1 MGTDPLFTLEG
12 RVAVVTGGS
21 RGLGLAVA
29 QGYVDRGASVWLV
42 ARDGGALDKAA
53 DALGR
58 DRVAGTSAADL
69 SDPDEI
75 RRVAA
80 EVAGRCDALDVLV
93 NNAAAVWNAPFDEF
107 PLAGWDK
114 VMDLNARSPF
124 FLTQALLPLL
134 RAAAARR
141 GSARVINVASTDA
154 LHVPLTETYSYTAA
168 KAGLVMLTRMWA
180 KRLGPERI
188 TVNAIAPGAFPT
200 RMTARRIE
208 SHRGEFES
216 CIPLG
221 RLGSPDDIAGAA
233 VYLASRA
240 GEYVNGIV
248 LPVDGGWT
256 GAL

>member
-1 MGTDPLFTLEG
+1 MGSDPLFTLEG

-21 RGLGLAVA
+21 RGLGFAIA
-29 QGYVDRGASVWLV
+29 QGYVDRGATVYLV
-42 ARDGGALDKAA
+42 ARDRDGLAKAV
-53 DALGR
+53 DSLGS

-69 SDPDEI
+69 ADPEQI
-75 RRVAA
+75 ARVAGEIA
-80 EVAGRCDALDVLV
+80 RRCD
-93 NNAAAVWNAPFDEF
+93 
-107 PLAGWDK
+107 AGWDK
-114 VMDLNARSPF
+114 VMDVNARAPF
-124 FLTQALLPLL
+124 FLTQALLPSL

-141 GSARVINVASTDA
+141 GSARVINIASADA

-168 KAGLVMLTRMWA
+168 KAGLLMLTRMWA

-208 SHRGEFES
+208 THRGEFES

-221 RLGSPDDIAGAA
+221 RLGSADDIAGAA

-240 GEYVNGIV
+240 GDYVNGIV

>member
-1 MGTDPLFTLEG
+1 
-12 RVAVVTGGS
+12 
-21 RGLGLAVA
+21 
-29 QGYVDRGASVWLV
+29 V
-42 ARDGGALDKAA
+42 ARDRDGLAKAV
-53 DALGR
+53 DALGS
-58 DRVAGTSAADL
+58 DRVAGASAADL
-69 SDPDEI
+69 ADPEQI
-75 RRVAA
+75 ARVAGEIA
-80 EVAGRCDALDVLV
+80 RRCDAIDILV

-114 VMDLNARSPF
+114 VMDVNARAPF
-124 FLTQALLPLL
+124 FLTQALLPSL

-141 GSARVINVASTDA
+141 GSARVINIASADA

-168 KAGLVMLTRMWA
+168 KAGLLMLTRMWA

-208 SHRGEFES
+208 THRGEFES

-221 RLGSPDDIAGAA
+221 RLGSADDIAGAA

-240 GEYVNGIV
+240 GDYVNGIV